1 MLTAAD
7 DLLTRAPE
15 RVALIEADAE
25 CRYQDLCAEVL
36 AATSRLRAA
45 GVATNDHVLVIDA
58 PSRLVLVAVF
68 AAMRL
73 GATPT
78 LINPRLT
85 AAEVSTLAGLVSP
98 AVPATASGKRKLAVV
113 PLPGAEVMMNS
124 PP

>member
-1 MLTAAD
+1 GLDLLTAAD

-85 AAEVSTLAGLVSP
+85 AAEVSTLAGLVGP
-98 AVPATASGKRKLAVV
+98 GPVAVTGNGYADRVAALGLATIG
-113 PLPGAEVMMNS
+113 P
-124 PP
+124 